1 MVQCRVCNKDTK
13 NGQRNLTNYGIPFLL
28 LKANWRYFPRL
39 HNSLKSWTLNNCIY
53 KLCVLPNNISYFKTK

>member
-13 NGQRNLTNYGIPFLL
+13 NGKKKLKNYGIPFLL

-39 HNSLKSWTLNNCIY
+39 HNSFKSWTPNNCIY
-53 KLCVLPNNISYFKTK
+53 L